1 MNENVG
7 ASFGLSVLIVGVFRR
22 RPVPAR
28 VPPEA
33 SVRTPADRVGRACGS
48 PTAGR
53 LDRC

>member
-7 ASFGLSVLIVGVFRR
+7 ASFGLSVLIVVFFAVVLYQ
-22 RPVPAR
+22 PEL
-28 VPPEA
+28 PEA

-53 LDRC
+53 LNRC